1 MVSIKLPRL
10 GLPSFG
16 YGLGV
21 LPKKQF
27 IKGIDNY
34 TLVGGVAVAALA
46 ALYYAQKQGLITLP
60 GLGGVLTPAQ
70 VDTADEGGTP
80 TGHKIAFT
88 ISPLTQVEN
97 GTIIVS
103 GNILDSNGAAYNAPN
118 LYYYL
123 YQELPGGLVKLV
135 NSGNVG
141 NNVSSYRKVISLAGL
156 RPGDYKVRVSEEL
169 LPSSGAVLSG
179 STDIAGQA
187 PPYTD
192 NTITGGA
199 GGNVTV
205 T

>member
-1 MVSIKLPRL
+1 MAFK
-10 GLPSFG
+10 LPSFG
-16 YGLGV
+16 YGRGI
-21 LPKKQF
+21 LPKKPW

-34 TLVGGVAVAALA
+34 TLAGGIAVALMAGA
-46 ALYYAQKQGLITLP
+46 YYAQQKGLITLP
-60 GLGGVLTPAQ
+60 GLGGVLTPEQ

-88 ISPLTQVEN
+88 VSPETQVEN
-97 GTIIVS
+97 STILIS
-103 GNILDSNGAAYNAPN
+103 GNVLDSNGAAYNAPN
-118 LYYYL
+118 LYYYV

-156 RPGDYKVRVSEEL
+156 RAGDYKVRVSEEL

-192 NTITGGA
+192 NTITGA
-199 GGNVTV
+199 PGGNVTV